1 MRAWSGVKGLYYRT
15 RDNARISDY
24 LPMLTHLYAILG
36 QLCLQREHFAGIDIG
51 IMGFLEGLLQ
61 FLQLVAG
68 EYGAAVSSLL
78 FLLFAIRSHTE
89 AIQALH
95 AEVLGRQRSCNKNS
109 FFFSLFP
116 TTIAFN
122 LRFVLFLENL
132 NIFLSN

>member
-1 MRAWSGVKGLYYRT
+1 MRAWCGVKGLYYRT

-109 FFFSLFP
+109 FFFFTFP
-116 TTIAFN
+116 NNNCFQSA
-122 LRFVLFLENL
+122 LRF
-132 NIFLSN
+132 IFGKS